1 MSNPAISYS
10 FPLKKITKID
20 MQKQRAMIKLIL
32 KLKSGNIAVGSYGA
46 VISIWDPETKEFV
59 QAWRAKGAVYDL
71 IELDNNDLIACC
83 FENGNYISIYK
94 FDDEDEFI
102 YENFDDIECEGSI
115 ISALVKLD
123 KNKFLYGTMDNTIVF
138 WTEEENGGYKKE
150 KEIKLESKGDMDCIY
165 SLIKISNGNF
175 IATGFDLVKL
185 INSEVTKVEKDIE
198 FSQPSCSF
206 EDSQKHIW
214 IGNSPGSILVID
226 SDLNKLKEMKVH
238 DSQINKFS
246 EFDNHIISASTD
258 FKMKV
263 WDLNTYECLHTIEGY
278 GEITAISLINE
289 NCLVT
294 AQGIPQVEGTKHYKE
309 KDLLQFL
316 VYYESEKN
324 E

>member
-1 MSNPAISYS
+1 MSTKPASYS
-10 FPLKKITKID
+10 FPLKKITKVD

-32 KLKSGNIAVGSYGA
+32 KLKSGDIAVGSYGA

-59 QAWRAKGAVYDL
+59 QAWRAKGAVCDL

-83 FENGNYISIYK
+83 FENGNYVSIYK
-94 FDDEDEFI
+94 FDDEDEFV
-102 YENFDDIECEGSI
+102 YENFEDIKCDDGI

-123 KNKFLYGTMDNTIVF
+123 KNKFLYGTMKNKIVF
-138 WTEEENGGYKKE
+138 WTEEEDGSYKRE
-150 KEIKLESKGDMDCIY
+150 KEIKLESKDETDCIY

-185 INSEVTKVEKDIE
+185 INSEVTKVEKDIK
-198 FSQPSCSF
+198 FSQPSCCF

-226 SDLNKLKEMKVH
+226 SELNRLKEMKVH
-238 DSQINKFS
+238 DSQINKFL
-246 EFDNHIISASTD
+246 EYDKHIISASTD
-258 FKMKV
+258 FKMKI
-263 WDLNTYECLHTIEGY
+263 WDLNTYECLNTIDGY

-294 AQGIPQVEGTKHYKE
+294 AQGIPQVEDIKHYRE

-316 VYYESEKN
+316 VYYESESD

>member
-46 VISIWDPETKEFV
+46 VISIWDPKTKELV
-59 QAWRAKGAVYDL
+59 QAWRAQGAVYDL

-94 FDDEDEFI
+94 FDDEDEFV
-102 YENFDDIECEGSI
+102 YENFDNIECENSI
-115 ISALVKLD
+115 ITSFVKLN

-138 WTEEENGGYKKE
+138 WTEEENGSYKKE
-150 KEIKLESKGDMDCIY
+150 KEIKLKSKDDSDCIY

-175 IATGFDLVKL
+175 IATGFDLIKL
-185 INSEVTKVEKDIE
+185 LNSEANKVEKDII

-226 SDLNKLKEMKVH
+226 SELNKLKEMKAH
-238 DSQINKFS
+238 NLQINKFT
-246 EFDNHIISASTD
+246 EFNNCIISASTD
-258 FKMKV
+258 FKMKI
-263 WDLNTYECLHTIEGY
+263 WDINTCEYLNTIDGY

-289 NCLVT
+289 ICLVT
-294 AQGIPQVEGTKHYKE
+294 AQGIPQVEDNKHYKE

-316 VYYESEKN
+316 VYYESE
-324 E
+324 